1 VEAAV
6 QSFKNIE
13 GITLAKTNYTKRISK
28 QSKPGGARK
37 RGRTGYGRPPA
48 KPVQKREPM
57 LNLRHRIAFKYD
69 LELIL
74 KHSDVEEKYINTIV
88 ANIIAKA
95 SQNSIKEAKRFIF
108 ESEEKGIISP
118 SVGKQIVVLLNK
130 NTRYR

>member
-1 VEAAV
+1 
-6 QSFKNIE
+6 
-13 GITLAKTNYTKRISK
+13 
-28 QSKPGGARK
+28 
-37 RGRTGYGRPPA
+37 
-48 KPVQKREPM
+48 M

-74 KHSDVEEKYINTIV
+74 RHSDVEEKYINTIV